1 MKKIKPTKA
10 AKEEAKRNPNGWV
23 YALDKAF
30 EKEENVPIEAIKGAW
45 KVNSKGKIV
54 GDFIPNPDYIELKKL

>member
-1 MKKIKPTKA
+1 MRKIKPTKT

-23 YALDKAF
+23 YVLDKTF
-30 EKEENVPIEAIKGAW
+30 EKEENVPSEAIRGAW

-54 GDFIPNPDYIELKKL
+54 GDFIPNPNYIELKKL